1 MDNLQPA
8 FPAEATARMGDNKM
22 APASLEGQTLG
33 KYRVLGPLGRGG
45 MAQVY
50 RAYHPQ
56 LDRYVAVK
64 VLRSDLVED
73 EEFLARFRRE
83 ARAVAALRHPNIVQ
97 VFDFDVHGDIYY
109 MVMELLEGDTLK
121 TRLNDYRARQEMM
134 PSGEVVRILLD
145 VLDGL
150 AYAHSEGMIHR
161 DIKPANI
168 LLSRRGQA
176 VVADFGIAQI
186 VGGTQY
192 TVSGALMGT
201 LNYMAPEQGLESHS
215 DARSDIYSLGIV
227 YYEMLTQRTP
237 FDADTPLAILMKH
250 LNDPLPLPRQVAPAI
265 PEPFERVVLK
275 ALAKRPEERYQSAAE
290 MAQALR
296 QAAEA
301 AGVELPARIS
311 LPLSFTTVQ
320 APAESVAVLSGTA
333 REKIADAGFA
343 ADDTDGTLGQR
354 LAAERAGKA
363 QTGDEVEELRSALG
377 ALGRLVASKTAY
389 GLRRAVA
396 AVEQELAEAPPKE
409 AAGQAAAGEA
419 VDQGLSGEAT
429 APSACPNPSGV
440 SPLFPPAGGKAWT
453 GWRKPGRGGR
463 RARKLAGELGF
474 APRQAPSDAVDG
486 APIEAG
492 VEGRP
497 GALETRRRGRTMIST
512 AVGLLIFANL
522 AAVWLSGAL
531 NRWDL
536 FIRVWPIELLL
547 VSVLL
552 CATMIVVRSIWM
564 LIPAGLVWGNGLL
577 FSYYALSGNW
587 AHWSILWPLEP
598 LLVVGTVWLTT
609 RLARH
614 SAQPERWARRL
625 GVALGTVAI
634 GWSVIVGLLAVIV
647 ILLQSA

>member
-1 MDNLQPA
+1 MNNLQST
-8 FPAEATARMGDNKM
+8 FPAEVIARMGDNKM
-22 APASLEGQTLG
+22 APASLEGRTLG
-33 KYRVLGPLGRGG
+33 KYRVLEPLGRGG

-73 EEFLARFRRE
+73 EEFLSRFQRE

-97 VFDFDVHGDIYY
+97 VFDFDVYGDIYY

-121 TRLNDYRARQEMM
+121 TRLNDYRARGESM
-134 PSGEVVRILLD
+134 PPGEVVRILLD

-168 LLSRRGQA
+168 LLTRRGQA

-186 VGGTQY
+186 LGGTQY

-301 AGVELPARIS
+301 AGIELPARIS
-311 LPLSFTTVQ
+311 LPLSFTTAQ

-354 LAAERAGKA
+354 LAAERAAKSQSGA
-363 QTGDEVEELRSALG
+363 EVEELRSALG

-396 AVEQELAEAPPKE
+396 AVEQELAETPPKE
-409 AAGQAAAGEA
+409 VAGQAAE
-419 VDQGLSGEAT
+419 EAT
-429 APSACPNPSGV
+429 APSARPGPPV
-440 SPLFPPAGGKAWT
+440 SSSSSTPAGGKVWT

-463 RARKLAGELGF
+463 RARKLAEGLGL
-474 APRQAPSDAVDG
+474 APRQASSDALDG
-486 APIEAG
+486 AQVEETQVEERPEVLEA
-492 VEGRP
+492 
-497 GALETRRRGRTMIST
+497 RRRGRKMILS
-512 AVGLLIFANL
+512 AVGLLILANL
-522 AAVWLSGAL
+522 VAVWLSGAL
-531 NRWDL
+531 DRWDL
-536 FIRVWPIELLL
+536 FVRVWPMELLL
-547 VSVLL
+547 TSVLL
-552 CATMIVVRSIWM
+552 GAVMIAARSIWM
-564 LIPAGLVWGNGLL
+564 LMPVGLVGGNGLL
-577 FSYYALSGNW
+577 FSYYSLSGNW
-587 AHWSILWPLEP
+587 QHWSALWPLEP
-598 LLVVGTVWLTT
+598 LLIVGTVWLTI

-614 SAQPERWARRL
+614 STQPDLWARRL
-625 GVALGTVAI
+625 GFVLGAVAI
-634 GWSVIVGLLAVIV
+634 SWSVIVGFLGVIV
-647 ILLQSA
+647 TILQPA

>member
-1 MDNLQPA
+1 MNNLQST
-8 FPAEATARMGDNKM
+8 FPAEVIARMGDGKM
-22 APASLEGQTLG
+22 VPASLEGQTLG
-33 KYRVLGPLGRGG
+33 KYRVLEPLGRGG

-56 LDRYVAVK
+56 LDRYVAIK

-73 EEFLARFRRE
+73 VEFLSRFRRE

-121 TRLNDYRARQEMM
+121 TRLNDYRARGESM
-134 PSGEVVRILLD
+134 PPGEVVRILLD

-168 LLSRRGQA
+168 LLTRRGQA

-250 LNDPLPLPRQVAPAI
+250 LNDPLPLPRQVAPTI

-275 ALAKRPEERYQSAAE
+275 ALAKRAEERYQSAAE
-290 MAQALR
+290 MAEALR

-301 AGVELPARIS
+301 AEVELPARIS
-311 LPLSFTTVQ
+311 LPLSFTTAQ

-343 ADDTDGTLGQR
+343 ADDTDGTLGRR
-354 LAAERAGKA
+354 LAEERAAKA
-363 QTGDEVEELRSALG
+363 QPGTEIEELRSALG

-396 AVEQELAEAPPKE
+396 AVEQELAEESPRE
-409 AAGQAAAGEA
+409 AAGQTAPTEEVADQGLAGEA
-419 VDQGLSGEAT
+419 A
-429 APSACPNPSGV
+429 APSVRPGSPVGV
-440 SPLFPPAGGKAWT
+440 SSSMPAGGGAWMS
-453 GWRKPGRGGR
+453 WRKPGRGGR
-463 RARKLAGELGF
+463 RARKLA
-474 APRQAPSDAVDG
+474 PQQASGDVLDDVQVEETQMEESPEVL
-486 APIEAG
+486 EA
-492 VEGRP
+492 
-497 GALETRRRGRTMIST
+497 RRRGRKMILG
-512 AVGLLIFANL
+512 AVGLLAFANL
-522 AAVWLSGAL
+522 IAVWLSGAL
-531 NRWDL
+531 DRWDL
-536 FIRVWPIELLL
+536 FVRVWPMELLL
-547 VSVLL
+547 TSVLL
-552 CATMIVVRSIWM
+552 GAVMIRARSIWM
-564 LIPAGLVWGNGLL
+564 LIPVGLLWGNGFL
-577 FSYYALSGNW
+577 FSYYSLTGNW
-587 AHWSILWPLEP
+587 AHWSTLWPLEP
-598 LLVVGTVWLTT
+598 ALILGTLWLTSQ
-609 RLARH
+609 LAH
-614 SAQPERWARRL
+614 SAQPGLWARRL
-625 GVALGTVAI
+625 GVALGAVGISWSMFI
-634 GWSVIVGLLAVIV
+634 GLLGVIVT
-647 ILLQSA
+647 ILQPA